1 MWLRK
6 LPGKLR
12 FQSEKKNGLIHD
24 VTYTFPAAAVAF
36 AMMFSC
42 HGTMSSSICSKGVP
56 TSNFATPLKV
66 HTHLEDHPI

>member
-1 MWLRK
+1 MVEKIARK
-6 LPGKLR
+6 SKVSVR
-12 FQSEKKNGLIHD
+12 KKNGLIHD
-24 VTYTFPAAAVAF
+24 VTYTFPEVQLPLP

-66 HTHLEDHPI
+66 QIHVDK